1 MDNENMMELN
11 AEQMEEVAGGKAS
24 YGGYAKKP
32 SEKPG
37 YVIYRIAS
45 GDNLGKIARRY
56 KTTVAKIVAANP
68 TITNPNRIRAGF
80 YIYIPA

>member
-11 AEQMEEVAGGKAS
+11 AEQMEDVAGGKVS

-32 SEKPG
+32 TEKPG

-45 GDNLGKIARRY
+45 GDNLGKIARKY

-68 TITNPNRIRAGF
+68 TITNPNRIMAGY